1 MSIRIVF
8 LFFFIIIFVGIF
20 MYLSYLNP
28 LSIQFQYLRENYLE
42 TSLPILLIGSLF
54 IGAVITFLI
63 YFVRDIKKSMKA
75 HKEQKVREQLW
86 ESFYQATDALFKGD
100 LPKAEKQILAY
111 LKKRADDPKVY
122 LKLVDVYQKAG
133 KFKKAIEIL
142 EKAKGLKIDQLE
154 ILFREAQIYTETNDY
169 AGAIETYKEI
179 IDLNPKNREAMRE
192 LRDIYIE
199 EKKWEGALNLQRKII
214 KVSPPGEIERERK
227 LQRGLRY
234 EHAGLMADRGE
245 EDKGKKE
252 LKDIIRE
259 DPSFS
264 PPHVLLGELLSRAG
278 EAKEAIKVWRK
289 GFERTHE
296 VIFLNNL
303 EDLYLA
309 EENPRGIIRLYLDAM
324 EKEPNNII
332 IPFFYARLCLR
343 LEMIDEALEKLQ
355 EMEEN
360 LSEHASYHYL
370 LAEGYSHRGDYEQAA
385 AEYRKGLK
393 LEGGTYVPY
402 RCTNCQGEVKDWLP
416 LCPSCHQWGTFT
428 ACTQEEIK
436 VPLVPH
442 PSQLMNWDF

>member
-1 MSIRIVF
+1 MSIRIAF
-8 LFFFIIIFVGIF
+8 LSIIIFAGILT
-20 MYLSYLNP
+20 YLYSLNP
-28 LSIQFQYLRENYLE
+28 VRIQFQYFWGNYVE
-42 TSLPILLIGSLF
+42 TSLSTLLIGSLL

-63 YFVRDIKKSMKA
+63 YFVRDIKKSMKE
-75 HKEQKVREQLW
+75 HKEQKLREQLW
-86 ESFYQATDALFKGD
+86 ETFYQATDALFKGD

-111 LKKRADDPKVY
+111 LKKRPDDPKVY
-122 LKLVDVYQKAG
+122 LKLVEVYQRSG
-133 KFKKAIEIL
+133 KSKKAIETL

-154 ILFREAQIYTETNDY
+154 ILFREAQIYTETKDY
-169 AGAIETYKEI
+169 AGAIATYKEI
-179 IDLNPKNREAMRE
+179 IDLNPQNREAMRK

-199 EKKWEGALNLQRKII
+199 EKEWEGALDLQRKII
-214 KVSPPGEIERERK
+214 KVSPQGEIDGEKK

-245 EDKGKKE
+245 EDKGRKE

-264 PPHVLLGELLSRAG
+264 PPHVLLGELLRRAG
-278 EAKEAIKVWRK
+278 ETKEAIKIWRK
-289 GFERTHE
+289 GFERTNE

-303 EDLYLA
+303 EDLYLS
-309 EENPRGIIRLYLDAM
+309 EENPRGIIHLYLDAM

-332 IPFFYARLCLR
+332 IPFFYAQLCLR

-355 EMEEN
+355 EMETN
-360 LSEHASYHYL
+360 LSEHPSYHYL
-370 LAEGYSHRGDYEQAA
+370 LAEGYSHRADYEQAV

-402 RCTNCQGEVKDWLP
+402 RCTSCQKEVKDWLP
-416 LCPSCHQWGTFT
+416 LCPSCNQWGTFT
-428 ACTQEEIK
+428 TCTQDEIK
-436 VPLVPH
+436 VPLLSH